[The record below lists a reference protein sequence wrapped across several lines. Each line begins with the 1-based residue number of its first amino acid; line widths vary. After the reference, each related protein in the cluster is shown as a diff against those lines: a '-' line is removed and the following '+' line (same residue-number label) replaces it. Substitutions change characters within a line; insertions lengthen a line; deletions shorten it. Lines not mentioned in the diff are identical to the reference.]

1 MFAIIR
7 CGNCRRPRIID
18 EKDGR
23 TVCPYCGNADV
34 TSERARLFRARDQ
47 ELLRRRIEAIT
58 LRDGARQGMRRS
70 PADTEWAAGSL
81 PAEEETALP
90 DPSDPGSVLKYEYKR
105 ASGPEAKMEILAEG
119 LDRIYGEW
127 TVDDLRQFEPKNAEK
142 MLSAMLDRCLVYET
156 KYGRYKRSRC
166 RFRGCLGNSSLS
178 SPSCSGNRLP

>member
-34 TSERARLFRARDQ
+34 TSERALLFRARDQ

-70 PADTEWAAGSL
+70 PADTEL
-81 PAEEETALP
+81 TTRTA
-90 DPSDPGSVLKYEYKR
+90 
-105 ASGPEAKMEILAEG
+105 
-119 LDRIYGEW
+119 
-127 TVDDLRQFEPKNAEK
+127 
-142 MLSAMLDRCLVYET
+142 
-156 KYGRYKRSRC
+156 
-166 RFRGCLGNSSLS
+166 
-178 SPSCSGNRLP
+178 